1 MNIDLMNMS
10 LLGDRDDEEWRKAFP
25 ILFDIAFGTL
35 RWKLGLSIEDS
46 EDIAQISLKEVINSN
61 FKFEDKSF
69 ADLKRFT
76 RVVAYNRGVDF
87 LRSVNAEKNGSGGVL
102 SLYEKIGENNITR
115 LDLVASKLDYFDFYE
130 LFDYVTA
137 INDCEDEALNN
148 KEKNFIHSFYIF
160 GDCQR
165 EIAKKNKLPNEKSIG
180 VTISRSLVKLEK
192 CLNSKGFKNPY
203 KNEEF

>member
-1 MNIDLMNMS
+1 MS
-10 LLGDRDDEEWRKAFP
+10 KLGDRDDEEWRKGFP

-35 RWKLGLSIEDS
+35 RWKLGLSFEDS
-46 EDIAQISLKEVINSN
+46 EDIAQISIKEVINSK

-69 ADLKRFT
+69 TDLKRFT
-76 RVVAYNRGVDF
+76 RVVAYNKGVDF

-102 SLYEKIGENNITR
+102 SLYEKIGENNMTR

-137 INDCEDEALNN
+137 FNDCGEEALNN

-160 GDCQR
+160 GDCHR
-165 EIAKKNKLPNEKSIG
+165 EIAKKNNLPNEKSIG
-180 VTISRSLVKLEK
+180 VTIRRSLVKLEK
-192 CLNSKGFKNPY
+192 CLNAKGFKNPF
-203 KNEEF
+203 KNECFET